1 MENLKLPR
9 GATFLHFYYKGLS
22 INSSEE
28 LALYIKLNQWY
39 FNKMD
44 VEIQEQFRNMYRNLK
59 KQEAKNV
66 RNNGIE

>member
-9 GATFLHFYYKGLS
+9 RATFLHFYYKGLS
-22 INSSEE
+22 INNSEE

-39 FNKMD
+39 FNKMNI
-44 VEIQEQFRNMYRNLK
+44 EIQEQFRNMYRNLK

-66 RNNGIE
+66 GDNGIE

>member
-1 MENLKLPR
+1 MEILKLPR

-22 INSSEE
+22 INNSEE

-39 FNKMD
+39 FNKMNI
-44 VEIQEQFRNMYRNLK
+44 EIQEQFRNMYRNLK

-66 RNNGIE
+66 GDNGIE